1 MPALRPRPRT
11 SSIAHGFRQGEARRL
26 PVPLLRLPALSEPQD
41 RAAPVTKRDALVLE
55 RLSSVKTMARLYYRR
70 TPGHVEYWD
79 LVQDGMIALIK
90 AADNYQPER
99 GYKFWTYAERR
110 CLGAMTDGI
119 RRMNREMGRYGNRR
133 AQIVAV
139 DGIREEIENLHSPE
153 PDPDANYQ
161 RRETDARL
169 IRAVKSL
176 GAVRRTVVYLYFW
189 RDCDYEQIAE
199 AIGVSRSGAWRILKA
214 ALRQLKTKLAAIG

>member
-1 MPALRPRPRT
+1 MQALRPRPRA
-11 SSIAHGFRQGEARRL
+11 SSSARRISQGETRCL
-26 PVPLLRLPALSEPQD
+26 PLPILPLPPVCQPQ
-41 RAAPVTKRDALVLE
+41 AQAEAVTKRDALVLE

-119 RRMNREMGRYGNRR
+119 RRMNREGGRSGRRR
-133 AQIVAV
+133 AQVLSLDEDLKNFERIQ
-139 DGIREEIENLHSPE
+139 SPAIN
-153 PDPDANYQ
+153 PGDYCQ
-161 RRETDARL
+161 RRETYLCL

-176 GAVRRTVVYLYFW
+176 GAVRRTVVLMYFW
-189 RDCDYEQIAE
+189 QDRDCVQIAE

-214 ALRQLKTKLAAIG
+214 ALRQLKIKLAHVG

>member
-1 MPALRPRPRT
+1 MQALRPRARA
-11 SSIAHGFRQGEARRL
+11 SSFPHRFRQAKTRSL
-26 PVPLLRLPALSEPQD
+26 PIPLLRLPALSEPQ
-41 RAAPVTKRDALVLE
+41 AQAEAVTKRDALVLE

-119 RRMNREMGRYGNRR
+119 RRMNREGGRSGRRR
-133 AQIVAV
+133 AQVLSLDEDLKNFERIQ
-139 DGIREEIENLHSPE
+139 SP
-153 PDPDANYQ
+153 A
-161 RRETDARL
+161 
-169 IRAVKSL
+169 
-176 GAVRRTVVYLYFW
+176 
-189 RDCDYEQIAE
+189 
-199 AIGVSRSGAWRILKA
+199 
-214 ALRQLKTKLAAIG
+214 

>member
-11 SSIAHGFRQGEARRL
+11 SSIAHGLRQGQARRL
-26 PVPLLRLPALSEPQD
+26 PVPLLRLPALPEPEDQ
-41 RAAPVTKRDALVLE
+41 AEAVTRRDALVFE

-79 LVQDGMIALIK
+79 LVQDGMIALVK
-90 AADNYQPER
+90 AADDYQPER
-99 GYKFWTYAERR
+99 GNKFWTYAERR

-133 AQIVAV
+133 AQVVAIN
-139 DGIREEIENLHSPE
+139 GIREEVEEIHSPL
-153 PDPDANYQ
+153 PSPDANWE
-161 RRETDARL
+161 RRETDTRL

-176 GAVRRTVVYLYFW
+176 GAVRRTVIYL
-189 RDCDYEQIAE
+189 
-199 AIGVSRSGAWRILKA
+199 
-214 ALRQLKTKLAAIG
+214 

>member
-1 MPALRPRPRT
+1 
-11 SSIAHGFRQGEARRL
+11 
-26 PVPLLRLPALSEPQD
+26 LPALPEPEDQ
-41 RAAPVTKRDALVLE
+41 AEAVTRRDALVFE

-79 LVQDGMIALIK
+79 LVQDGMIALVK
-90 AADNYQPER
+90 AADDYQPER
-99 GYKFWTYAERR
+99 GNKFWTYAERR

-133 AQIVAV
+133 AQVLSLDEILVE
-139 DGIREEIENLHSPE
+139 IEEIHSPL
-153 PDPDANYQ
+153 PSPDANWE
-161 RRETDARL
+161 RRETDTRL

-176 GAVRRTVVYLYFW
+176 GAVRRTVIYLYFW

-214 ALRQLKTKLAAIG
+214 ALRQLKTKLAAIT